1 MLSTPHEDKTVKFVT
16 KRLAIAALLL
26 PAAGSLFTSSVYADN
41 EVGPVFEL
49 RTYKATP
56 GNMDKLLDRFRQH
69 TMRLFE
75 KHGMTNIGYWVPTD
89 PELAEDTLIYIL
101 RHDSQAAADASWRA
115 FGTDPEWQQVN
126 DESNRDGAILG
137 GVVRQYLNATDFS
150 QIQ

>member
-1 MLSTPHEDKTVKFVT
+1 MKFAT

-26 PAAGSLFTSSVYADN
+26 SAAGSLFISSAYAQNDG
-41 EVGPVFEL
+41 GPVFEL
-49 RTYKATP
+49 RTYTATP

-75 KHGMTNIGYWVPTD
+75 KHGMTNIGYWLPTD
-89 PELAEDTLIYIL
+89 PELAENTLIYIL
-101 RHDSQAAADASWRA
+101 RHDSQAAADASWRG

-126 DESNRDGAILG
+126 EESNRDGAILG

>member
-1 MLSTPHEDKTVKFVT
+1 MKYVT

-26 PAAGSLFTSSVYADN
+26 CATGALFTSSAYAQSDD
-41 EVGPVFEL
+41 GPVFEL

-56 GNMDKLLDRFRQH
+56 GNMDKLLERFRQH

-89 PELAEDTLIYIL
+89 PELAEDTLVYIL

-126 DESNRDGAILG
+126 EESNRDGNILG
-137 GVVRQYLNATDFS
+137 GVVRQYLSATDFS